1 MAELKALSTTRQVSF
16 HPPAA
21 AAAAAAASL
30 PYTIYTYTA
39 ASFLFSLGSGGRNVI
54 VCMRDPRR
62 FPSSVCIYICL
73 HTRTPQLSLQCYA
86 VYRFYFLF
94 FSPPSCCC
102 CSLPISRRP
111 PPSLLF
117 LYVEREREPRG
128 SRFSLFSLGIRIV
141 CKTSARGGG
150 RRDIGWCGDRFHF
163 HWRESFSFFKVGVY
177 LVGDNARAAWGCCSI
192 QMSSREGR
200 RGIMGRRGL

>member
-16 HPPAA
+16 HPPA

-62 FPSSVCIYICL
+62 FPSSVCIYIYAYIHVHPSSLCSV
-73 HTRTPQLSLQCYA
+73 TPSTASTSCFFLLPPAAAALYLSLAGPHRVFC
-86 VYRFYFLF
+86 FYTW
-94 FSPPSCCC
+94 
-102 CSLPISRRP
+102 
-111 PPSLLF
+111 
-117 LYVEREREPRG
+117 REREPRG